1 MTTPYPKGAVWQ
13 KWDLHVHTP
22 LSIFQKFG
30 ADDEDTWEKYISD
43 LENLSQKFIAIG
55 VNDYLFLDGYQRLI
69 DEQQNNNRLQ
79 NLTLFPV
86 LEFRIEKFAG
96 VEFDTFKRINLH
108 VIFSNDLPVET
119 IKSQFLNTLEQSYT
133 LETGEPW
140 TRAITPESVA
150 ELGVSIKK
158 SVPESKLPDYGTDLV
173 EGFNSLN
180 VKEDQIFKSLKK
192 DCFRDK
198 YLIAIGK
205 TEWAELKWTD
215 ASIATKKSIINSAHI
230 VFTAAESVE
239 TFHKSK
245 TELSK
250 QRVND
255 LLLDCSDAHDFSGS
269 KDKDRIGNCFT
280 WLKAD
285 PTFDGLRQV
294 LIEPEG
300 RIFIGDKPPLFDRI
314 AKNRTRYIKKLSI
327 TQVEGYDERH
337 GVWFKDVSIP
347 LNSELVAI
355 IGNKGSGK
363 SAIAD
368 VIALCSNYR
377 PNKDFSFLTDE
388 KFKKK
393 NLAAN
398 FNASILWESDKAFE
412 INLNEQSENTKL
424 LDVKYLPQG
433 QFERLTN
440 EIRTAEEFQREIESV
455 VFSHIPEP
463 ENLGARSFD
472 ELIEKKTASVNSE
485 LESCKSDIRDI
496 NKKII
501 DLERKSTPAYRTEV
515 ENKLNKKQ
523 EELDAL
529 IEPPPVTNPN
539 EDPEKKKLN
548 EAVNNTINELK
559 EAIQKIQSDIQSTE
573 SNKKAALDAL
583 QIFKSVKSDIQ
594 RKETEIARFIAE
606 KESELSEFD
615 INVGKLIS
623 IETDFTELDDLIL
636 NNDKRLEQAKKLLG
650 EENSTDESKPL
661 PVQLEEKEAQL
672 KDEKSKLDT
681 EQQQY
686 QQYLADKDKWNK
698 DREAIIGSA
707 DRIDTLEFYKHELK
721 YLDEELNS
729 DLAARYEERRG
740 IVRSIFDKKQEI
752 ISVYKDARDQLNKII
767 DDNQETLKDYRIKID
782 ASLVKKADF
791 NSRFL
796 GFILQNKMGTFYNR
810 DGGEA
815 QLIRM
820 LAEIDFDEKEAV
832 LSFLDKLIEA
842 LRFDKRKGQNSEP
855 RSVAEQVKDIPAL
868 YEYLFS
874 LEFLE
879 KNYQLKQGDKELE
892 QLSPGERGA
901 LLLVF
906 YLLLD
911 NNDIPLIIDQPEDNL
926 DNHSVATILVPFI
939 RVAKKKRQIIMV
951 THNPNLAVVADA
963 EQIIYVNLDK
973 ENNYK
978 FSTISGSIEDKE
990 VNREVVNVLEGA
1002 MPAFNTRK
1010 RKYYDQ

>member
-1 MTTPYPKGAVWQ
+1 MTTPYPKGAVWR
-13 KWDLHVHTP
+13 KWDLHIHTP
-22 LSIFQKFG
+22 ASYDYK
-30 ADDEDTWEKYISD
+30 DK
-43 LENLSQKFIAIG
+43 G
-55 VNDYLFLDGYQRLI
+55 VS
-69 DEQQNNNRLQ
+69 NNNIIDSLSD
-79 NLTLFPV
+79 NDILVAAITDHHTID
-86 LEFRIEKFAG
+86 IE
-96 VEFDTFKRINLH
+96 RINELQKIGKGKGI
-108 VIFSNDLPVET
+108 VILPGIEFLSDARGSDPIHFIGIFPENCNLAYIWGQIENRTAISKIEGESKNINEVYCDLAET
-119 IKSQFLNTLEQSYT
+119 AEI
-133 LETGEPW
+133 
-140 TRAITPESVA
+140 IH
-150 ELGVSIKK
+150 ELGGIVTIHAGSKSNSIENITH
-158 SVPESKLPDYGTDLV
+158 SLPH
-173 EGFNSLN
+173 SAAQ
-180 VKEDQIFKSLKK
+180 KEDIAKFVDIFELGKERDIEEYKNKVVKFLKQKINKTHSLI
-192 DCFRDK
+192 
-198 YLIAIGK
+198 L
-205 TEWAELKWTD
+205 
-215 ASIATKKSIINSAHI
+215 
-230 VFTAAESVE
+230 
-239 TFHKSK
+239 
-245 TELSK
+245 
-250 QRVND
+250 
-255 LLLDCSDAHDFSGS
+255 CSDNHNAN
-269 KDKDRIGNCFT
+269 KYQLKANC

-285 PTFDGLRQV
+285 PTFNGLKQV

-300 RIFIGDKPPLFDRI
+300 RIFIGGKPPLFDRI

-368 VIALCSNYR
+368 VLALCANYQ
-377 PNKDFSFLTDE
+377 PNEDFSFLETK

-393 NLAAN
+393 NLAEN
-398 FNASILWESDKAFE
+398 FTASITWESENPPVE
-412 INLNEQSENTKL
+412 INLNDQPENTKL
-424 LDVKYLPQG
+424 LDIKYLPQG

-455 VFSHIPEP
+455 VFSHIPES

-472 ELIEKKTASVNSE
+472 ELIEKKTSSVNSE
-485 LESCKSDIRDI
+485 LESYKSNIRVI
-496 NKKII
+496 NKIII

-583 QIFKSVKSDIQ
+583 QILKSVKADIQ
-594 RKETEIARFIAE
+594 QKETEIARFIAE

-615 INVGKLIS
+615 INVGKLIT

-636 NNDKRLEQAKKLLG
+636 NNDKRLLQAKKLLG
-650 EENSTDESKPL
+650 EEDSTDESKSL

-672 KDEKSKLDT
+672 KAEKSKLDT

-752 ISVYKDARDQLNKII
+752 ISSYKDARDQLNKII

-842 LRFDKRKGQNSEP
+842 LRFDKRKSQNSEP

-939 RVAKKKRQIIMV
+939 RVAKEKRQIIMV

-990 VNREVVNVLEGA
+990 VNREIVNVLEGA